1 MLTPIDIHNKEFKR
15 SFRGYNEDEIDDFL
29 DQVVNDYETL
39 YRENRQLKDRLA
51 LSEKELEQYHQLE
64 KNLQDTLVVAQRT
77 AEQVTSAANQ
87 ESEQIKSN
95 AEFAAENIVNK
106 AQIDAKKSVEDAM
119 HRVQEIA
126 GEYERLVKDKRKF
139 IIKIRSLLEGEL
151 ALLEEEE
158 KHFPDEVFE
167 KIEEPAEEAE
177 PKPAKDYL
185 NWDVPDTEDA
195 QETNAQDE
203 ETPVAEN
210 TETNNTQ
217 E

>member
-29 DQVVNDYETL
+29 DQVVNDYEML

-51 LSEKELEQYHQLE
+51 LSEKELDQYHQLE

-77 AEQVTSAANQ
+77 AEQVTTAANQ
-87 ESEQIKSN
+87 ESEQIRSN

-106 AQIDAKKSVEDAM
+106 AQIDARKSVEDAM
-119 HRVQEIA
+119 HKVQDIA

-139 IIKIRSLLEGEL
+139 IVKIRSLLEGEL

-158 KHFPDEVFE
+158 KHFPDHFFE
-167 KIEEPAEEAE
+167 TKEETAEAVENG
-177 PKPAKDYL
+177 KDYL
-185 NWDVPDTEDA
+185 NWDLSDSEESKEEKT
-195 QETNAQDE
+195 QE
-203 ETPVAEN
+203 AEN
-210 TETNNTQ
+210 TDTDNIQ

>member
-106 AQIDAKKSVEDAM
+106 AQIDARKSIEDAM
-119 HRVQEIA
+119 KKVQEIA

-139 IIKIRSLLEGEL
+139 IIKIRSLMEGEL

-158 KHFPDEVFE
+158 KHFPDNFFE
-167 KIEEPAEEAE
+167 KTEEPAEAVE
-177 PKPAKDYL
+177 PSKDYL
-185 NWDVPDTEDA
+185 NWDVETSETALEESARETEED
-195 QETNAQDE
+195 
-203 ETPVAEN
+203 
-210 TETNNTQ
+210 TETNNNQ

>member
-29 DQVVNDYETL
+29 DQVVNDYEML

-51 LSEKELEQYHQLE
+51 LSEKELDQYHQLE

-77 AEQVTSAANQ
+77 AEQVTTAANQ
-87 ESEQIKSN
+87 ESEQIRSN

-106 AQIDAKKSVEDAM
+106 AQIDARKSVEEAM
-119 HRVQEIA
+119 HKVQDIA

-139 IIKIRSLLEGEL
+139 IVKIRSLLEGEL

-158 KHFPDEVFE
+158 KHFPDHFFE
-167 KIEEPAEEAE
+167 PKEEPAEEVE
-177 PKPAKDYL
+177 NGKDYL
-185 NWDVPDTEDA
+185 NWDLSDSEDSKEEKT
-195 QETNAQDE
+195 QE
-203 ETPVAEN
+203 AEN
-210 TETNNTQ
+210 TDTDNIQ